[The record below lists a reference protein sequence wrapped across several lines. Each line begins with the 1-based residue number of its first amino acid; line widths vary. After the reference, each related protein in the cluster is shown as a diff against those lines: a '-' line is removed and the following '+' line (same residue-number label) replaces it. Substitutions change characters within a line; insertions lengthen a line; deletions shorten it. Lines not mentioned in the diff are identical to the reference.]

1 MKAHTSYAN
10 KEILPGI
17 TRKEFN
23 KMVDDCCKNQI
34 DPDSPIH
41 KDPNYKVPVR
51 KGGVRE
57 STKSYIKTMRKGRK
71 IMNEYY
77 GRQKRA
83 KN

>member
-1 MKAHTSYAN
+1 MKNPN

-17 TRKEFN
+17 TRKQFN
-23 KMVDDCCKNQI
+23 EMCDTCAKNQI

-41 KDPNYKVPVR
+41 NDPNYKTKCPVR

-57 STKSYIKTMRKGRK
+57 STRSYVKTMREGRK

-77 GRQKRA
+77 ERQRRA